1 MKRCG
6 WSSWAMEVAMAKWL
20 SILGRVKQAL
30 RAATKVIITAPLK
43 LPAKLVAGARYVA
56 LLIGLLDAL
65 ESNGK
70 PKPPDDEEGEAD
82 DRG

>member
-1 MKRCG
+1 
-6 WSSWAMEVAMAKWL
+6 MAKWL
-20 SILGRVKQAL
+20 LVLGRVKQAL

-70 PKPPDDEEGEAD
+70 PKPPDGEEKEGEAH
-82 DRG
+82 DR